1 MSISGY
7 NKIKSRL
14 GLPAGRLFPMI
25 SRIFF
30 IIFFLSLTLRAFA
43 GEDDRLY
50 ARARKMAKAGKI
62 EFAFMQYSAILR
74 DYPASRYTESAWF
87 GKGEYHFLSK
97 DYQQAKAAF
106 EALLAHYPNS
116 AGKLF
121 ALAYLWK
128 IAMLQMDEA
137 AAKNFEKEMIN
148 YRQVS
153 LVFRDRKEY
162 RYISPLNNLF
172 KAAIHI
178 DKIEIYLEGELFAK
192 ISY

>member
-1 MSISGY
+1 
-7 NKIKSRL
+7 
-14 GLPAGRLFPMI
+14 MI
-25 SRIFF
+25 SRILL
-30 IIFFLSLTLRAFA
+30 IIFFLSLTPAASA
-43 GEDDRLY
+43 GGDARLY
-50 ARARKMAKAGKI
+50 AQARKMAKAGKI
-62 EFAFMQYSAILR
+62 DFAFMQYAAILR
-74 DYPASRYTESAWF
+74 DYPESRHAESAWF
-87 GKGEYHFLSK
+87 GTGEYHFLTK

-106 EALLAHYPNS
+106 ESLLNQCPDS

-128 IAMLQMDEA
+128 IAVLQMDEA
-137 AAKNFEKEMIN
+137 AAKNFEREMIT

-162 RYISPLNNLF
+162 RYISPLNNIF

-192 ISY
+192 IFY